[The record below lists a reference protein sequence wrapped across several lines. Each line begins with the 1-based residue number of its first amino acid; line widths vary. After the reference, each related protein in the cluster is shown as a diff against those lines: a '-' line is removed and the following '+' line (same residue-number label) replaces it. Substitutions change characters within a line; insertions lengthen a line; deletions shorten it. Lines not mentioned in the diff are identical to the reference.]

1 MSTSLLLYKM
11 SALVLSIQTCLV
23 YLQGGRWAKYWGS
36 WVDLQNVNRVI
47 DISLQTKEQRLD
59 KWKFWRENFLIF
71 NDLRSVRCKIR
82 TVVGWPKA
90 NPDEYLWL
98 RWVQNWRFINR
109 REESKE
115 FLKKWWFWKLIIT
128 YVFCPITI

>member
-47 DISLQTKEQRLD
+47 DISFQTIFPNQRAKTWQMKVLT
-59 KWKFWRENFLIF
+59 WKFLDFQW
-71 NDLRSVRCKIR
+71 SKIR
-82 TVVGWPKA
+82 TVVWWPKA